1 MLVSIVIPALNEE
14 KNIVSCLK
22 SIRAQKYAGR
32 VELIVVDGR
41 SKDKTVELAKKYA
54 DRVLVARKPIIA
66 AGRQKGCMAAKGDI
80 LVFSDADVVADENWL
95 ARLVEPFED
104 EKTVCTFGAIYLRD
118 GSALDSFLSKHV
130 FTFFLR
136 ASNALGFSSGAGS
149 NMAVRATAFKT
160 LGGFR
165 MVVTGEDVDLQ
176 SRLRRVGKIVFVPSA
191 VISTSARRIKKWGFW
206 KFVAFHA
213 KNWVGM
219 NLLHEQPMAE
229 YEKL

>member
-1 MLVSIVIPALNEE
+1 MLVSVVIPALNEE
-14 KNIVSCLK
+14 KNIAACLK
-22 SIRAQKYAGR
+22 SIRVQKYCGR
-32 VELIVVDGR
+32 VELIVVDGK
-41 SKDKTVELAKKYA
+41 SKDRTVALAKKYA
-54 DRVLVARKPIIA
+54 DKVLVELKPLIA
-66 AGRQKGCMAAKGDI
+66 AGRQKGCMAAKGEV

-95 ARLVEPFED
+95 SRLVEPFED
-104 EKTVCTFGAIYLRD
+104 EKVACSFGAVYLHD
-118 GSALDSFLSKHV
+118 GSALDSFLSKYV

-149 NMAVRATAFKT
+149 NMAVRASAFKK

-176 SRLRRVGKIVFVPSA
+176 ARLRAVGKLVFVPNA
-191 VISTSARRIKKWGFW
+191 VVSTSARRIRKWGFW
-206 KFVAFHA
+206 RFVFFHA
-213 KNWVGM
+213 RNWIKM